1 MKIIPDDFSFDFMGR
16 IGLFRFV
23 SGTLMV
29 ASITSF
35 IVFGL
40 NLGIDFAGGYEI
52 QVRFPEKVSER
63 QIKDLIK
70 PLKVGDVRV
79 QRFGSEEENS
89 YLIMARK
96 HGTIGE
102 ELKSV
107 LKSDFEGIASK
118 AGSLSNWSIAE
129 SGERLVIGFD
139 HKVSQDLIRQAVE
152 KHGLLVKKI
161 TVKTHEEKSEFVV
174 SLVSLADQVEGA
186 LVAGLDFGPES
197 NIVQRVEF
205 VGPQVGK
212 ELRNQGFLAV
222 LYALGF
228 ILLYIAMRFDLFFS
242 PGAILALVHDV
253 LAIIGLF
260 SIFQLEFN
268 LPIIAA
274 ILALVG
280 YSLNDTIV
288 VYDRIREN
296 LIRFRG
302 RELGALIN
310 TSLNQTLSRT
320 ILTSLTT
327 LLVVAALW
335 ILGGGIIRDFAI
347 ALFAGVII
355 GTYSSVAIASP
366 TYLWL
371 RQRQAAK
378 ESPGDK
384 SVLTA

>member
-1 MKIIPDDFSFDFMGR
+1 MKIIPDDFSFDFIGR
-16 IGLFRFV
+16 MGLFRFV
-23 SGTLMV
+23 SVTLMV

-52 QVRFPEKVSER
+52 QVVFPEKVSER

-70 PLKVGDVRV
+70 PLQVGDIRV

-102 ELKSV
+102 ELKRV

-152 KHGLLVKKI
+152 KHGLLVKDI
-161 TVKTHEEKSEFVV
+161 TANTHEEKSEFVV

-253 LAIIGLF
+253 LAILGLF

-327 LLVVAALW
+327 LLVVGALW
-335 ILGGGIIRDFAI
+335 SLGGGIIRDFAI

-384 SVLTA
+384 SVVTA

>member
-1 MKIIPDDFSFDFMGR
+1 MKIIPDDFNFDFMGR

-52 QVRFPEKVSER
+52 QVGFPEKVSES

-96 HGTIGE
+96 HGTIGD
-102 ELKSV
+102 ELKRV
-107 LKSDFEGIASK
+107 LKSDFEGIAAK

-139 HKVSQDLIRQAVE
+139 HKVSQDLIRAAVE
-152 KHGLLVKKI
+152 KHGLLIKDI
-161 TVKTHEEKSEFVV
+161 TANTHEEKSEFVV

-253 LAIIGLF
+253 LAILGLF

-296 LIRFRG
+296 LVRFRG

-327 LLVVAALW
+327 LLVVSALW
-335 ILGGGIIRDFAI
+335 VLGGGIIRDFAI

-371 RQRQAAK
+371 RKRQAAK
-378 ESPGDK
+378 DSPGDA
-384 SVLTA
+384 SVVTA

>member
-1 MKIIPDDFSFDFMGR
+1 MKIIPDDFTFDFMGS
-16 IGLFRFV
+16 IGVFRLG
-23 SGTLMV
+23 SALLMV

-35 IVFGL
+35 IVLGL

-52 QVRFPEKVSER
+52 QVGFPKKVTES
-63 QIKDLIK
+63 QIKDVLK
-70 PLKVGDVRV
+70 PLNIGDVRV

-96 HGTIGE
+96 HGTVSNE
-102 ELKSV
+102 QKNK
-107 LKSDFEGIASK
+107 LKSDFESLAAKG
-118 AGSLSNWSIAE
+118 GSLTNWAMAE
-129 SGERLVIGFD
+129 SGERLVVGFD
-139 HKVSQDLIRQAVE
+139 HKVGEADVRQ
-152 KHGLLVKKI
+152 
-161 TVKTHEEKSEFVV
+161 TVDRYNLTIKSVNENAHDEKSEYVV
-174 SLVSLADQVEGA
+174 NLVSLADQVESA
-186 LVAGLDFGPES
+186 LVGGLNFSES
-197 NIVQRVEF
+197 ENIVQRVEF

-242 PGAILALVHDV
+242 PGAIVALVHDV
-253 LAIIGLF
+253 IAILGLF

-296 LIRFRG
+296 LVRFRG
-302 RELGALIN
+302 RELKALIN
-310 TSLNQTLSRT
+310 TSLSQTLSRT
-320 ILTSLTT
+320 LLTSVTT
-327 LLVVAALW
+327 LLVVSALW
-335 ILGGGIIRDFAI
+335 VFGGGIIRDFAI

-355 GTYSSVAIASP
+355 GTYSSIGIASP

-378 ESPGDK
+378 SGSGDP
-384 SVLTA
+384 SAVTA